1 MGERKCIP
9 QISHARVNAT
19 PRTLTHNLHCIAC
32 ESRLKELHA
41 LHKHTHP
48 TASERAWECER
59 ELHFPCECR
68 LKHREDIHIHTY
80 YTHTH
85 TRTARS
91 VLQLREQNSLTLIAH
106 LQRKLDLCVSLSVS
120 RLFWGCSFSQPF
132 AGVKASLLSQLKTR
146 CCCVWFV
153 QQLTVSRRHSL
164 HMRNVAS
171 RVQTYCQ

>member
-1 MGERKCIP
+1 MREWTQHPALSNITCTV
-9 QISHARVNAT
+9 SHARVGSKSY
-19 PRTLTHNLHCIAC
+19 THYTNTRIPLQV
-32 ESRLKELHA
+32 
-41 LHKHTHP
+41 
-48 TASERAWECER
+48 R
-59 ELHFPCECR
+59 ELESV
-68 LKHREDIHIHTY
+68 RESCISHASADSNIVKTYTY

-85 TRTARS
+85 TRTVRS